1 MFVSLLASATG
12 IAAGLLF
19 LASFLM
25 SGAFAG
31 DVPSGSNAAGLVVP
45 LFCSI
50 GAGLLL
56 LLAVWSLL
64 GSGRLAW
71 VGAHA
76 GMVATAVAFGMGA
89 SAVGALLAWMERMG
103 AWVTP
108 LGWFCGALAPLL
120 AVILVLRCA
129 WQTPE
134 LLQAAQWPRLLAAP
148 LLLAALCGLG
158 LALWGATLLFLQDQD
173 QRERAVAAQAAEDS
187 ESARRQALTPV
198 QRLAED
204 YAKMS
209 ANTPLWVF
217 VAGLPGTADPAQRQ
231 FMVARALQVPDFEL
245 DLERTVTDAHPVYR
259 HGAIDLMREAP
270 AAAKQPLW
278 STWLARAITLSAEQI
293 AVDPKWLQPDTSS
306 NPEPIAHLRAM
317 IDVSQ
322 RLGHTAEL
330 DAAIQKLRLSLE
342 GLPDGPT
349 RGQALEAMGQAGH

>member
-12 IAAGLLF
+12 VLAGLLF

-56 LLAVWSLL
+56 LIAVWSLL

-76 GMVATAVAFGMGA
+76 GMVATVVTFGVGV
-89 SAVGALLAWMERMG
+89 SAVGTLLAWMERTG

-120 AVILVLRCA
+120 GVVLVLRCA
-129 WQTPE
+129 WQAPE
-134 LLQAAQWPRLLAAP
+134 QLQAAHWPRLLAAP

-158 LALWGATLLFLQDQD
+158 LALWGATLLFRQDQN
-173 QRERAVAAQAAEDS
+173 QRERAVAAQTADDI

-209 ANTPLWVF
+209 PSTPLWVF
-217 VAGLPGTADPAQRQ
+217 VAGLPDTADPAQRQ
-231 FMVARALQVPDFEL
+231 FIVARAMQVPDFEL
-245 DLERTVTDAHPVYR
+245 DLERTVTDGHPVYR

-270 AAAKQPLW
+270 AAAKKPLW
-278 STWLARAITLSAEQI
+278 SSWLARAIALSAEQI
-293 AVDPKWLQPDTSS
+293 ATDPKWLQPDTSS
-306 NPEPIAHLRAM
+306 NPQPIGHLRAM
-317 IDVSQ
+317 IDASQ
-322 RLGHTAEL
+322 RLGHSEEV
-330 DAAIQKLRLSLE
+330 DAAIQKLRASLE
-342 GLPDGPT
+342 GLPDGST
-349 RGQALEAMGQAGH
+349 RSQALDAIGH

>member
-12 IAAGLLF
+12 VLAGLLF

-56 LLAVWSLL
+56 LIAVWSLL

-76 GMVATAVAFGMGA
+76 GMVATVVTFGVGV
-89 SAVGALLAWMERMG
+89 SAVGTLLAWMERTG

-120 AVILVLRCA
+120 GVVLVLRCA

-134 LLQAAQWPRLLAAP
+134 QLQAAP

-158 LALWGATLLFLQDQD
+158 LALWGATLLF
-173 QRERAVAAQAAEDS
+173 
-187 ESARRQALTPV
+187 RQ
-198 QRLAED
+198 
-204 YAKMS
+204 
-209 ANTPLWVF
+209 
-217 VAGLPGTADPAQRQ
+217 AQRQ
-231 FMVARALQVPDFEL
+231 FIVARALQVPDFEL
-245 DLERTVTDAHPVYR
+245 DLERTVNGGHPVYR

-270 AAAKQPLW
+270 AAAKKPLW
-278 STWLARAITLSAEQI
+278 SSWLARAIALSAEQI
-293 AVDPKWLQPDTSS
+293 ATDPKWLQPDASS
-306 NPEPIAHLRAM
+306 NPQPIGHLRAM
-317 IDVSQ
+317 IDASQ
-322 RLGHTAEL
+322 RLGRSEEV
-330 DAAIQKLRLSLE
+330 DAAIQKLRASLQ
-342 GLPDGPT
+342 GLPDGPA
-349 RGQALEAMGQAGH
+349 RSQALDAIGH

>member
-12 IAAGLLF
+12 TAAGLLF

-56 LLAVWSLL
+56 LIAVWSLL

-76 GMVATAVAFGMGA
+76 SMIATVVTFGVGV
-89 SAVGALLAWMERMG
+89 SAVGTLLAWMERMG

-120 AVILVLRCA
+120 AVVLVLRSA
-129 WQTPE
+129 WQAPE
-134 LLQAAQWPRLLAAP
+134 QLQAAHWPRLLAAP

-158 LALWGATLLFLQDQD
+158 LALWGATLLFKQDQD
-173 QRERAVAAQAAEDS
+173 QRERAVADQAADDI
-187 ESARRQALTPV
+187 ESGRHQTLTPV

-209 ANTPLWVF
+209 PSTPLWVF

-231 FMVARALQVPDFEL
+231 FIVARALKVPDFEL
-245 DLERTVTDAHPVYR
+245 ELERTVTDGHPVYR

-270 AAAKQPLW
+270 AAAKKPLW
-278 STWLARAITLSAEQI
+278 SSWLARAITLSAEQI
-293 AVDPKWLQPDTSS
+293 AADPKWLQPDTSS

-317 IDVSQ
+317 ADASQ
-322 RLGHTAEL
+322 RLGRTAEL
-330 DAAIQKLRLSLE
+330 DAAIEKLRVSLE

-349 RGQALEAMGQAGH
+349 RGQALETIGQTVH